1 MPYSNK
7 VFQIGTNSGISF
19 RILRYLSYKIQLNQE
34 LFRSYTRYDS
44 ISILR
49 YYLTRYNSIP
59 LVNIWGKGS
68 NTVIKAEYYSDWRL
82 SRFTENVYRKKS
94 RCVQV
99 YKYRIC
105 YGIYHKDTIITKF
118 SQSWHFQSIFCL
130 FCGVNFIGDIQNF
143 D

>member
-99 YKYRIC
+99 YKNEVYYDINYKPMSWYSFNIKIC
-105 YGIYHKDTIITKF
+105 VKSGDFKIKK
-118 SQSWHFQSIFCL
+118 SIELPL
-130 FCGVNFIGDIQNF
+130 FE
-143 D
+143 